1 MGYFTLF
8 FLTKCSKSRA
18 YFTLSTHHTSIQPSF
33 ISRTQQLHV
42 LVAIILD
49 NAGQY
54 QDIPHEKVSFAFLS
68 GEQYNQ
74 SHLIPVASCGSRPAS
89 VNQLVKKKVGPCL
102 YFFHVSISFSSSVR
116 FAQCRGNT
124 IDGRLCDL
132 FSKIQQEGV
141 QKPPLTL

>member
-8 FLTKCSKSRA
+8 FHTKCSKSRA

-54 QDIPHEKVSFAFLS
+54 QDIPHEKVLFAFLS

-89 VNQLVKKKVGPCL
+89 VNQLVKKKQV
-102 YFFHVSISFSSSVR
+102 HVYISFM
-116 FAQCRGNT
+116 C
-124 IDGRLCDL
+124 L
-132 FSKIQQEGV
+132 FHSAPVSGLLSAEGTQLMDV
-141 QKPPLTL
+141 FVIYLAKFNRKAYRNLP